1 MKQLDKPSNSTR
13 QSVMSALVLLCL
25 LLIPFRLAAQNQ
37 SVASDPGVPLIFD
50 PVLLEYTD
58 PDPENREEYRVRELS
73 TLPSRRAEQISVS
86 DDSLLASDFQVNSPA
101 LYQESIAQFEIEG
114 GAYDSR
120 LSEAY
125 LSLGTFYQQR
135 GDFPLAIEAFNSALH
150 VNRINNGLFN
160 ASQLAIVNELVQ
172 SYLLAGDFIAANQQQ
187 EYLFYVQ
194 QKVYGRNTPVLV
206 SGMLDYADWNLFA
219 GSLSMGYVPN
229 IASLGLQIF
238 SLGNNLNPQGATGY
252 FSETRAHLELAAYS
266 YSQVLNFQ
274 RQRENISHN
283 LDADTDSLAQ
293 FQSDVNLSDED
304 LSIPITE
311 KKLAYTHFLLSRV
324 LAQGISD
331 TNDANQFDYFQS
343 LQSGSEALQRRLNY
357 LQNSGYSDLEIV
369 MALIDLADWLLAN
382 ERWSSA
388 EEYYA
393 QASEYISSNS
403 LGPVP
408 GLDYP
413 DLPATI
419 PRFVSAIYSRSSNNI
434 PSDAVL
440 EYDGYIDVSFGLT
453 RLGYSRDLRFLNQT
467 ENTREETVEALR
479 NMLRRT
485 QFRLQLTENE
495 RYADNQFLLRY
506 YYTAQ
511 PVAESEEAEELEE
524 ETRE

>member
-1 MKQLDKPSNSTR
+1 MKQLDKPSNSIR

-25 LLIPFRLAAQNQ
+25 LLSPFRLAAQNQ
-37 SVASDPGVPLIFD
+37 GADSGPGVPLIFD
-50 PVLLEYTD
+50 PVLLEYTE
-58 PDPENREEYRVRELS
+58 PDPENREEYQVRELS
-73 TLPSRRAEQISVS
+73 TLPSRRAEQIPVS
-86 DDSLLASDFQVNSPA
+86 DDSLLFDSQENSPV
-101 LYQESIAQFEIEG
+101 LYQESIDQFEIEG
-114 GAYDSR
+114 GSYDAR

-125 LSLGTFYQQR
+125 LSLGTFYQQL
-135 GDFPLAIEAFNSALH
+135 GDYPLAIEAFNSALH

-238 SLGNNLNPQGATGY
+238 PLGNNLYPQGATGS

-283 LDADTDSLAQ
+283 LDADSLEQ

-324 LAQGISD
+324 LALGISD
-331 TNDANQFDYFQS
+331 NNDANQFDYFQS

-382 ERWSSA
+382 ERWGSA

-403 LGPVP
+403 LDPVP

-419 PRFVSAIYSRSSNNI
+419 PRFVSAIYSRSSYNI
-434 PSDAVL
+434 TPDAVL

-479 NMLRRT
+479 NILRRT

>member
-1 MKQLDKPSNSTR
+1 MKLLDIPSNSIR
-13 QSVMSALVLLCL
+13 QSVTSALVLLCL
-25 LLIPFRLAAQNQ
+25 LLIPFRLAAQIQ
-37 SVASDPGVPLIFD
+37 SVVSDPGVPLIFD
-50 PVLLEYTD
+50 PVLLEYSD
-58 PDPENREEYRVRELS
+58 PDPENQDEYRVREVS
-73 TLPSRRAEQISVS
+73 TLPSRRAEQILVS
-86 DDSLLASDFQVNSPA
+86 DDSLLVSESQENSPV
-101 LYQESIAQFEIEG
+101 LYQESIDQFEIEG
-114 GAYDSR
+114 GAYDAR

-125 LSLGTFYQQR
+125 LSLGTSYQQL
-135 GDFPLAIEAFNSALH
+135 GDYPLAIEAFNSALH

-160 ASQLAIVNELVQ
+160 ASQLPIVNELVQ

-206 SGMLDYADWNLFA
+206 SSMLDYADWNLFA

-238 SLGNNLNPQGATGY
+238 PLGNNLNPQGARGS

-283 LDADTDSLAQ
+283 LDADSLAQ
-293 FQSDVNLSDED
+293 FQSDVNISDED

-324 LAQGISD
+324 LALDISD

-357 LQNSGYSDLEIV
+357 LQNSGYPDLEIV

-393 QASEYISSNS
+393 QASKYISSNS
-403 LGPVP
+403 LDPVP

-434 PSDAVL
+434 PPDAVL
-440 EYDGYIDVSFGLT
+440 VYDGYIDVSFGLT

-511 PVAESEEAEELEE
+511 PVAEAEEEAEELEE